1 MQHIRSDAA
10 HEFELVGESI
20 AADFANT
27 LSGSRARPS
36 ADHVARY
43 ADLVAFARQSGAL
56 SAADAKRL
64 LAGAER
70 RPQLATEIHRRS
82 VALREAIW
90 RAFDRVAHGREPDAA
105 DLALISAEAAEAF
118 AHATVVRE
126 GSGYAWAW
134 AEADDLARP
143 LWPIARGAVD
153 VLTSPADRERIRECA
168 SETCAWVFV
177 DRTKN
182 HSRRW
187 CDMGGCGN
195 RAKVRSFR
203 ERQKRTVRKAR

>member
-1 MQHIRSDAA
+1 MQHIRSEPD

-36 ADHVARY
+36 TDHVARY
-43 ADLVAFARQSGAL
+43 ADLVAFAEQHGTLHPAGVRRLIAL
-56 SAADAKRL
+56 
-64 LAGAER
+64 AER
-70 RPQLATEIHRRS
+70 HPQQATQIHRRA

-90 RAFDRVAHGREPDAA
+90 RAFDRIAHAHEPDT
-105 DLALISAEAAEAF
+105 DDVALISREAAEAF
-118 AHATVVRE
+118 SKATVLRE
-126 GSGYAWAW
+126 GDGYTWSW
-134 AEADDLARP
+134 GESDDLARA

-153 VLTSPADRERIRECA
+153 VLTSAQERARLRECA
-168 SETCAWVFV
+168 SDTCAWVFI

-187 CDMGGCGN
+187 CDMAGCGN
-195 RAKVRSFR
+195 RAKGRAFR
-203 ERQKRTVRKAR
+203 ARQKRTAHKTR